1 MRDDDLLEPDDQ
13 EPSEE
18 DVERPDDADEGEDG
32 IALQEHVGLTPP
44 D

>member
-1 MRDDDLLEPDDQ
+1 MTGDDLLEPDDR

-18 DVERPDDADEGEDG
+18 DVERPDDADEGEDD
-32 IALQEHVGLTPP
+32 IALEEHIGLTPP

>member
-1 MRDDDLLEPDDQ
+1 MTGDDLLEPDDQ

-18 DVERPDDADEGEDG
+18 DVEHPDDTDGDEDG
-32 IALQEHVGLTPP
+32 IALEEHIGLTPP